1 MQLCSN
7 CGHQNRAGVVF
18 CENCG
23 ASLIGKLPLDTK
35 SLEGSSEEEKV
46 QIGIDVSVLTDV
58 KIQGQAIFR
67 EGDTLR
73 LDIDGSPEPIK
84 FKPKPETIFGRRDP
98 ATGAMP
104 DVDLTPFAGYRMGV
118 SRRHAAIRFGDDDN
132 LDIWDLGSSNG
143 TFLNGQRLSAHR
155 PYRLR
160 DGDELRLGQMVVHIY
175 FEEKATEAAV
185 VAPASPTASE
195 SPAPQPP
202 AVKPEQVDAVPDAAV
217 RPAAIEAANVAEPAT
232 LPGSTSKATVPL
244 HSPEKPPA
252 PIRPDSPAGQ
262 TNSAALIKAQ
272 QELKEILAASANAA
286 QPAPEAGQPA
296 PTPAANSE
304 PPQPP
309 APPAEVKPPEDKEK
323 RD

>member
-1 MQLCSN
+1 
-7 CGHQNRAGVVF
+7 VF

-58 KIQGQAIFR
+58 KVQGQAVFR
-67 EGDTLR
+67 EGDILR

-118 SRRHAAIRFGDDDN
+118 SRRHAAIRSGDDNN

-175 FEEKATEAAV
+175 FEEKSAEAPTLTQS
-185 VAPASPTASE
+185 APGAPSAGE
-195 SPAPQPP
+195 SPAPQPS
-202 AVKPEQVDAVPDAAV
+202 AAKPEKVEASTDAAV
-217 RPAAIEAANVAEPAT
+217 QPSAIDAASVAPDS
-232 LPGSTSKATVPL
+232 STSSAGKATVPL
-244 HSPEKPPA
+244 HSPEKPAA
-252 PIRPDSPAGQ
+252 PIKPDSPAGQ
-262 TNSAALIKAQ
+262 TNSAALAKAQ
-272 QELKEILAASANAA
+272 QELKEILAASSEASK
-286 QPAPEAGQPA
+286 PADSPEAA
-296 PTPAANSE
+296 KPAAEEVE
-304 PPQPP
+304 PP
-309 APPAEVKPPEDKEK
+309 KPPENEEK